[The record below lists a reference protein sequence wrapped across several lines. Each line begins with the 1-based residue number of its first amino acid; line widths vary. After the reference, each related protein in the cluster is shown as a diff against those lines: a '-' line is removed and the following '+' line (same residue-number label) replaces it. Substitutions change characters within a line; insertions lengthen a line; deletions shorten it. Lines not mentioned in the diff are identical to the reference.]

1 MCLVNVE
8 SVDRIIYSIFRRLN
22 LEMETPYP
30 LPIDRS
36 NLTSRLQPMPTNIST
51 EAAWN
56 YHEATKHSYTSVRTN
71 PHFLDFGSQPLPFKI
86 YTSLEPSRLPTEV
99 RQTGVAALSAIAAR
113 LLDPVQANAA
123 PDLEAV
129 AQLLYLSAGITRQR
143 KYSGGE
149 IYFRAAACTGAL
161 YEVELYLV
169 CGDLVNLPAGVYH
182 FAPAEFGLRQLRAGD
197 YRSVLVEA
205 TGGEPA
211 IAHAPLTIVCTC
223 TYWRNAWKYQAR
235 TYRHFGW
242 DNGTLLANLLAV
254 ATASGLPAKV
264 VCGFVDATVN
274 RLLDVDSQRE
284 VAFSLVAL
292 GHDSRLSARPAAPSE
307 TAARLLTDIS
317 PLGFETVPLSRNEI
331 DYPLMREMHTASSL
345 DSAEEV
351 TAWRGDTAAGRAEI
365 GSTDPTDFPPPAGP
379 VVQLTPSSDPE
390 MARDPIEQVILRRG
404 SSRQF
409 ARTPIRLTQLS
420 TMLDRATRGIPADFL
435 NPFGSQLNHLY
446 LIVHAVEGLE
456 PGAYAFHRDHGMLEC
471 LKQGSFR
478 DQAGYL
484 GLEQQLPADA
494 AVDIFFLA
502 GLRPIFAR
510 FGNRGY
516 RAVQLEAGIL
526 GGKLYLAAYAERLG
540 ATGLTFYDDDVTRF
554 FSPHAEGKSAIFLM
568 AVGESVKLRQ

>member
-1 MCLVNVE
+1 
-8 SVDRIIYSIFRRLN
+8 
-22 LEMETPYP
+22 
-30 LPIDRS
+30 
-36 NLTSRLQPMPTNIST
+36 MPTNANA

-71 PHFLDFGSQPLPFKI
+71 PHFLDFANQPLPFKI
-86 YTSLEPSRLPTEV
+86 YPALEPARMPAEV
-99 RQTGVAALSAIAAR
+99 RQTGVAALSAIAASV
-113 LLDPVQANAA
+113 PAQINSA

-161 YEVELYLV
+161 YEVELYLI
-169 CGDLVNLPAGVYH
+169 CGDLANLQAGVYH

-211 IAHAPLTIVCTC
+211 IAHAPLTIICTC

-254 ATASGLPAKV
+254 ATALGLPAKV

-292 GHDSRLSARPAAPSE
+292 GHDSGPSSQ
-307 TAARLLTDIS
+307 TATQVLADVS
-317 PLGFETVPLSRNEI
+317 PLSLETVPLSRDEI
-331 DYPLMREMHTASSL
+331 DYPLMREMHAASSL

-351 TAWRGDTAAGRAEI
+351 AAWRGRTPL
-365 GSTDPTDFPPPAGP
+365 DPTRMTNLPPPAGP
-379 VVQLTPSSDPE
+379 IVQLTPLSDAE
-390 MARDPIEQVILRRG
+390 MPRDPIEQVILRRG

-409 ARTPIRLTQLS
+409 ARTPISLTQLC

-446 LIVHAVEGLE
+446 LIVHAVEGLDS
-456 PGAYAFHRDHGMLEC
+456 GAYVFHRDRGALEC
-471 LKQGSFR
+471 LKQGNFR
-478 DQAGYL
+478 DEAGYL

-502 GLRPIFAR
+502 DLRPIFDR

-526 GGKLYLAAYAERLG
+526 GGKLYLAAYAQRLG
-540 ATGLTFYDDDVTRF
+540 ATGLTFYDDEVTRF
-554 FSPHAEGKSAIFLM
+554 FSPHAEGKSAIFLV
-568 AVGESVKLRQ
+568 AVGESAKLRQ

>member
-1 MCLVNVE
+1 MPSNVN
-8 SVDRIIYSIFRRLN
+8 S
-22 LEMETPYP
+22 
-30 LPIDRS
+30 
-36 NLTSRLQPMPTNIST
+36 

-71 PHFLDFGSQPLPFKI
+71 PHFLDFANQPLPFKI
-86 YTSLEPSRLPTEV
+86 YPALEPSRMPTEV
-99 RQTGVAALSAIAAR
+99 RQTGVAALSAIAGSVPA
-113 LLDPVQANAA
+113 QANTA
-123 PDLEAV
+123 PDLEAI

-143 KYSGGE
+143 KYPGGE

-169 CGDLVNLPAGVYH
+169 CGDLANLQAGVYH

-205 TGGEPA
+205 SGGEPA

-254 ATASGLPAKV
+254 AAALGLPAKV

-292 GHDSRLSARPAAPSE
+292 GHDSELSAQPALPSPTAPRTLAE
-307 TAARLLTDIS
+307 IL
-317 PLGFETVPLSRNEI
+317 PLGLETVPLSRDEI
-331 DYPLMREMHTASSL
+331 DYPLMREMHAASSL
-345 DSAEEV
+345 HSADEV
-351 TAWRGDTAAGRAEI
+351 TAWRGRTPL
-365 GSTDPTDFPPPAGP
+365 DPARMTNLPPAAGP
-379 VVQLTPSSDPE
+379 VVQLTPLSDAE
-390 MARDPIEQVILRRG
+390 MPRDPIEQVILRRG

-409 ARTPIRLTQLS
+409 ARTPISLTQLS

-435 NPFGSQLNHLY
+435 NPLGSQLNHLY

-456 PGAYAFHRDHGMLEC
+456 SGAYVFHRDRKVLEC
-471 LKQGSFR
+471 LKQGNFR
-478 DQAGYL
+478 DEAGYL

-502 GLRPIFAR
+502 DLRPILDR

-526 GGKLYLAAYAERLG
+526 GGKLYLAAYAQRLG

-554 FSPHAEGKSAIFLM
+554 FSPHTEGKSAIFLV
-568 AVGESVKLRQ
+568 AVGKSVKLRQ

>member
-1 MCLVNVE
+1 MLGLYPAIVKLV
-8 SVDRIIYSIFRRLN
+8 
-22 LEMETPYP
+22 TP
-30 LPIDRS
+30 
-36 NLTSRLQPMPTNIST
+36 PMPINANA

-56 YHEATKHSYTSVRTN
+56 YHEATKHSYISVRTN
-71 PHFLDFGSQPLPFKI
+71 PHSLDFANQPLPFKI
-86 YTSLEPSRLPTEV
+86 YPTLEPSRMPTEV
-99 RQTGVAALSAIAAR
+99 RQTGVAALSAIAGRVPAET
-113 LLDPVQANAA
+113 LVQTNIQTNTQNSVT
-123 PDLEAV
+123 PNLEVV

-143 KYSGGE
+143 KYPGGE

-169 CGDLVNLPAGVYH
+169 CGDLISGNDESLPAGVYH

-197 YRSVLVEA
+197 YRSVLIEA

-211 IAHAPLTIVCTC
+211 IANAPLTIVCTC

-254 ATASGLPAKV
+254 ATAQGLPAKV

-274 RLLDVDSQRE
+274 RLLDVDSERE
-284 VAFSLVAL
+284 VAFSLVAV
-292 GHDSRLSARPAAPSE
+292 GHDSGLSAQIASPSS
-307 TAARLLTDIS
+307 ARNRELADLP
-317 PLGFETVPLSRNEI
+317 PLGLETVPLSRHEI
-331 DYPLMREMHTASSL
+331 DYPLMREMDAASSL

-351 TAWRGDTAAGRAEI
+351 AAWRGPAPSSSKSSGVAN
-365 GSTDPTDFPPPAGP
+365 SPQPAGP
-379 VVQLTPSSDPE
+379 VVQLQPLPDAE
-390 MARDPIEQVILRRG
+390 MPCDPIEQVILRRG

-409 ARTPIRLTQLS
+409 ARTPIGLRQLS
-420 TMLDRATRGIPADFL
+420 TILDRATRGVPADFL
-435 NPFGSQLNHLY
+435 VSNFLVSYSEAPFGTQLNDLY

-456 PGAYAFHRDHGMLEC
+456 SGAYVFHRDRRALEC
-471 LKQGSFR
+471 LKRGDFR

-502 GLRPIFAR
+502 NLRPILER

-526 GGKLYLAAYAERLG
+526 GGKLYLAAYAQRLG

-554 FSPHAEGKSAIFLM
+554 FSPHAEGKSAIFLV
-568 AVGESVKLRQ
+568 ALGNSIKRKS

>member
-1 MCLVNVE
+1 MTEN
-8 SVDRIIYSIFRRLN
+8 RN
-22 LEMETPYP
+22 P
-30 LPIDRS
+30 
-36 NLTSRLQPMPTNIST
+36 
-51 EAAWN
+51 EAAWT
-56 YHEATKHSYTSVRTN
+56 YHHDTKHSYTSIRSN
-71 PHFLDFGSQPLPFKI
+71 PHFMDWSNQPLPFKI
-86 YTSLEPSRLPTEV
+86 YPTLEPMRLPAEMH
-99 RQTGVAALSAIAAR
+99 QTGVAALSAIAESVPA
-113 LLDPVQANAA
+113 LSSAS

-129 AQLLYLSAGITRQR
+129 AQLLYLSAGIMR
-143 KYSGGE
+143 KRSYPGRE
-149 IYFRAAACTGAL
+149 FYFRAAACTGAL

-169 CGDLVNLPAGVYH
+169 CGDIANLQAGVYH
-182 FAPAEFGLRQLRAGD
+182 FAPAEFGLRRLRAGD
-197 YRSVLVEA
+197 YRSVLVDA
-205 TGGEPA
+205 TGGETA
-211 IAHAPLTIVCTC
+211 IARAPLTIVCTC

-254 ATASGLPAKV
+254 ATALGLPAKI

-292 GHDSRLSARPAAPSE
+292 GHNSGLSSQSASPSP
-307 TAARLLTDIS
+307 TATQVLADVS
-317 PLGFETVPLSRNEI
+317 PLGFETVPLSRDEI
-331 DYPLMREMHTASSL
+331 DYPLMREMHDASSL
-345 DSAEEV
+345 DSPEEV
-351 TAWRGDTAAGRAEI
+351 AAWRGPTPSDRPETTA
-365 GSTDPTDFPPPAGP
+365 SSPPGGP
-379 VVQLTPSSDPE
+379 GVQLYVPLTPLSDAE
-390 MARDPIEQVILRRG
+390 MPRDPMEQVILRRG

-409 ARTPIRLTQLS
+409 ARTPISLTQLS
-420 TMLDRATRGIPADFL
+420 TMLDRTTRGIPADFL

-456 PGAYAFHRDHGMLEC
+456 SGAYVFHRDRGLLEC

-478 DQAGYL
+478 NQAAYL

-502 GLRPIFAR
+502 DLRPIFDR

-526 GGKLYLAAYAERLG
+526 GGKLYLAAYAQRLG

-554 FSPHAEGKSAIFLM
+554 FSPHAKGKSAIFLI
-568 AVGESVKLRQ
+568 AVGKSAKLGQYLNRS

>member
-1 MCLVNVE
+1 MPHN
-8 SVDRIIYSIFRRLN
+8 
-22 LEMETPYP
+22 
-30 LPIDRS
+30 
-36 NLTSRLQPMPTNIST
+36 TSTD
-51 EAAWN
+51 AASN

-71 PHFLDFGSQPLPFKI
+71 PHSLDFGNQPLPFKI
-86 YTSLEPSRLPTEV
+86 YPALEPSRMPAEV
-99 RQTGVAALSAIAAR
+99 RQTGVAALSAIAASVPAQT
-113 LLDPVQANAA
+113 DAA

-169 CGDLVNLPAGVYH
+169 CGDLANLPAGVYH
-182 FAPAEFGLRQLRAGD
+182 FAPAEFGLRRLRAGD
-197 YRSVLVEA
+197 YRSILVEA

-242 DNGTLLANLLAV
+242 DNGTMLANLLGV
-254 ATASGLPAKV
+254 ATALGLPAKV

-284 VAFSLVAL
+284 VAFSMVAL
-292 GHDSRLSARPAAPSE
+292 GHDSGLSARAASRVLP
-307 TAARLLTDIS
+307 DIS
-317 PLGFETVPLSRNEI
+317 PLGFETVPLSRDEI
-331 DYPLMREMHTASSL
+331 DYPLMREMHAASSL

-351 TAWRGDTAAGRAEI
+351 AAWRG
-365 GSTDPTDFPPPAGP
+365 STPLNQTGITDFPPPAGTVIP
-379 VVQLTPSSDPE
+379 LMPLSDAE
-390 MARDPIEQVILRRG
+390 MPRDPIEQVILRRG

-409 ARTPIRLTQLS
+409 ARTPISLTQIS

-456 PGAYAFHRDHGMLEC
+456 PGAYVFHRDRKVLEC
-471 LKQGSFR
+471 LKQGNFR
-478 DQAGYL
+478 NEAGYL

-502 GLRPIFAR
+502 DLRPIFDR

-526 GGKLYLAAYAERLG
+526 GGKLYLAAYAQRLG
-540 ATGLTFYDDDVTRF
+540 ATGLTFYDDDVIRF
-554 FSPHAEGKSAIFLM
+554 FSPHAEGKSAIFLV
-568 AVGESVKLRQ
+568 AVGNSAKLRQ